1 MTSCGSI
8 PSGSTSSL
16 QRLKRTKAAAARL
29 AAAVFVFAV
38 TAFAPTVEARADEG
52 GSGYWLPGSFAWQAA
67 VPSALGFTIDTA
79 YYHATA
85 NTDPSLNVSRGS
97 NVISGL
103 YTSSNFLM
111 VTPTYAMATPGI
123 GGQLELSLTFQM
135 GNYTAADA
143 GTTTAD
149 SMTAM
154 GDLSPAAAQ
163 KWVSGVHNFMVYAA
177 GNVPVG
183 SYDPSR
189 LATTGLGRWAV
200 DGGAGY
206 TYFDE
211 KPGVEFSAVLGLTYN
226 FMNPS
231 TAYQSGI
238 DMHLDLSASK
248 FLTDSVY
255 AGVVGYIYNQVTGDT
270 GSGATLGAFPSRV
283 VGMGPQ
289 VGYNFSLG
297 GRDVQMNARAYYE
310 AAGTNRPQ
318 GWNAWL
324 TFSIA
329 LNKSEN

>member
-1 MTSCGSI
+1 M
-8 PSGSTSSL
+8 
-16 QRLKRTKAAAARL
+16 KAAVALL
-29 AAAVFVFAV
+29 AAAVFVS
-38 TAFAPTVEARADEG
+38 APLVSVPIVAARADEG
-52 GSGYWLPGSFAWQAA
+52 GSSFWLPGSFAWQAA
-67 VPSALGFTIDTA
+67 VPSAIGFTIETA

-85 NTDPSLNVSRGS
+85 SLDPSVSVSRG
-97 NVISGL
+97 NNAITGL

-143 GTTTAD
+143 GTTIAD
-149 SMTAM
+149 SMTAI
-154 GDLSPAAAQ
+154 GDLSPAVAQ
-163 KWVSGVHNFMVYAA
+163 KWVADVHNFMVYAT

-206 TYFDE
+206 TYYDE
-211 KPGVEFSAVLGLTYN
+211 KSGREFSAVLGLTYN

-231 TAYQSGI
+231 TAYQSGLNL
-238 DMHLDLSASK
+238 HLDLSASQA
-248 FLTDSVY
+248 LNDSFY
-255 AGVVGYIYNQVTGDT
+255 AGVVGYIYNQITGDT

-283 VGMGPQ
+283 VGVGPQ

-297 GRDVQMNARAYYE
+297 GRDVQMNTRAYYE
-310 AAGTNRPQ
+310 VGGQNRPQ

-329 LNKSEN
+329 LGKSDK

>member
-1 MTSCGSI
+1 MTSCVSI

-16 QRLKRTKAAAARL
+16 PRHKRTKAAAARL
-29 AAAVFVFAV
+29 VAAVFVFAV
-38 TAFAPTVEARADEG
+38 AMEAHADEG

-67 VPSALGFTIDTA
+67 VPSAVGFSIETS

-85 NTDPSLNVSRGS
+85 STDPSLNVSRGN

-111 VTPTYAMATPGI
+111 VTPTYAIPIAAI
-123 GGQLELSLTFQM
+123 GGQTEFSVTFQM

-143 GTTTAD
+143 GTTTVDA
-149 SMTAM
+149 MTGI
-154 GDLSPAAAQ
+154 GDLSPAVAQ
-163 KWVSGVHNFMVYAA
+163 KWVADVHNFMAYAA

-200 DGGAGY
+200 DGGLGY

-211 KPGVEFSAVLGLTYN
+211 KSGREFSAVLGLTYN

-231 TAYQSGI
+231 TAYQSGM
-238 DMHLDLSASK
+238 DLHLDLSASQ
-248 FLTDSVY
+248 FVNDNVY
-255 AGVVGYIYNQVTGDT
+255 AGLVGYIYYQITGDT

-283 VGMGPQ
+283 VGFGPQ
-289 VGYNFSLG
+289 AGYNFSLG
-297 GRDVQMNARAYYE
+297 GRDVQMNGRGYYE
-310 AAGTNRPQ
+310 IAGQNRPS
-318 GWNAWL
+318 GWSAWL
-324 TFSIA
+324 TFTIA
-329 LNKSEN
+329 LAKSDK

>member
-1 MTSCGSI
+1 M
-8 PSGSTSSL
+8 P
-16 QRLKRTKAAAARL
+16 
-29 AAAVFVFAV
+29 
-38 TAFAPTVEARADEG
+38 APEARADEG

-67 VPSALGFTIDTA
+67 VPSAIGFTIETA
-79 YYHATA
+79 YYHATQS
-85 NTDPSLNVSRGS
+85 TDPSLSVSRG
-97 NVISGL
+97 NNLIFGL

-143 GTTTAD
+143 GTTIAD

-154 GDLSPAAAQ
+154 GDLSPAVAQ
-163 KWVSGVHNFMVYAA
+163 KWVADAHNFMAYAA
-177 GNVPVG
+177 GNIPVG

-189 LATTGLGRWAV
+189 LATTGLGHWAV
-200 DGGAGY
+200 DGGLGY
-206 TYFDE
+206 TYYDD
-211 KPGVEFSAVLGLTYN
+211 KSGREFSAVLGLTYN

-238 DMHLDLSASK
+238 DLHLDLSASQA
-248 FLTDSVY
+248 LNDSFY
-255 AGVVGYIYNQVTGDT
+255 AGVVGYIYNQISGDT

-283 VGMGPQ
+283 VGVGPQ

-310 AAGTNRPQ
+310 VAGQNRPV

-324 TFSIA
+324 TFTIA
-329 LNKSEN
+329 LAKSEK

>member
-1 MTSCGSI
+1 MTSCAST

-16 QRLKRTKAAAARL
+16 PRLKRTTAAVALL
-29 AAAVFVFAV
+29 ATAVFVCVSAL
-38 TAFAPTVEARADEG
+38 EARADEG

-67 VPSALGFTIDTA
+67 VPSAIGFTIETA
-79 YYHATA
+79 YYHATQS
-85 NTDPSLNVSRGS
+85 TDPSLSLSRG
-97 NVISGL
+97 NNLIAGL

-123 GGQLELSLTFQM
+123 GGQLELSLTVQM

-143 GTTTAD
+143 GTTIAD

-154 GDLSPAAAQ
+154 GDLSPAVAQ
-163 KWVSGVHNFMVYAA
+163 KWVVDVHNFMAYAA
-177 GNVPVG
+177 GNIPVG

-189 LATTGLGRWAV
+189 LATTGLGHWAV
-200 DGGAGY
+200 DGGLGY
-206 TYFDE
+206 TYYED
-211 KPGVEFSAVLGLTYN
+211 KSGREFSAVLGLTYN

-231 TAYQSGI
+231 TAYQSGV
-238 DMHLDLSASK
+238 DLHLDLSASQA
-248 FLTDSVY
+248 LNDSFY
-255 AGVVGYIYNQVTGDT
+255 AGVVGYIYNQISGDT

-283 VGMGPQ
+283 VGVGPQ

-310 AAGTNRPQ
+310 VAGQNRPE

-324 TFSIA
+324 TFTVPLA
-329 LNKSEN
+329 KSEK